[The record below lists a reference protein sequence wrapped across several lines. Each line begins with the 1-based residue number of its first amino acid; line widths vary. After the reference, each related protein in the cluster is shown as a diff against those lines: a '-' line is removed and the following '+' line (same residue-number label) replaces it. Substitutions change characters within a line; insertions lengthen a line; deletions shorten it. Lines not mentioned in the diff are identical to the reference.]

1 MEDIEILE
9 LFFHRSE
16 TAVTALLRQCG
27 RTPGRLAH
35 NLLSCE
41 EDVEECINDAAKE
54 AWDTIP
60 PEMPRSLLAYTC
72 ILVRR
77 RAVERIRYRS
87 AGRQE
92 EAETIRMELEESLVS
107 TGDAGDSLD
116 VRELQAYLN
125 DFLASLTPE
134 NRCLVIK
141 RYFYCE
147 SLRRIGTEIAGRAFC
162 RRMRRGNENAWEE
175 NHKAWDLVCG
185 DGRNTGRLHCSGGA
199 CSTTAAA
206 SPVWGCFGGMPGAVD
221 WHWFG
226 MYNAAAQQ
234 RRRCSIASLFCGTGR
249 LILTGCRW
257 MI

>member
-107 TGDAGDSLD
+107 SGDTGESLD
-116 VRELQAYLN
+116 DRELQAYLN
-125 DFLASLTPE
+125 DFLTSLTPE

-147 SLRRIGTEIAGRAFC
+147 SLRRIRTEMGITPKNAG
-162 RRMRRGNENAWEE
+162 MRLAQLREQLGLYLAEQGILVQGDNQECVLPANAEG
-175 NHKAWDLVCG
+175 K
-185 DGRNTGRLHCSGGA
+185 
-199 CSTTAAA
+199 
-206 SPVWGCFGGMPGAVD
+206 
-221 WHWFG
+221 
-226 MYNAAAQQ
+226 
-234 RRRCSIASLFCGTGR
+234 
-249 LILTGCRW
+249 
-257 MI
+257 

>member
-1 MEDIEILE
+1 MEDIESLE
-9 LFFHRSE
+9 LFFHRSK

-77 RAVERIRYRS
+77 RAVSGSVPS
-87 AGRQE
+87 AGRRE

-141 RYFYCE
+141 RYFIVKA
-147 SLRRIGTEIAGRAFC
+147 LRRIGAEMGITPKNAGMRLAQLREQLGLYLAEQGIMVQGDSRAC
-162 RRMRRGNENAWEE
+162 VLPANAEG
-175 NHKAWDLVCG
+175 K
-185 DGRNTGRLHCSGGA
+185 
-199 CSTTAAA
+199 
-206 SPVWGCFGGMPGAVD
+206 
-221 WHWFG
+221 
-226 MYNAAAQQ
+226 
-234 RRRCSIASLFCGTGR
+234 
-249 LILTGCRW
+249 
-257 MI
+257 

>member
-16 TAVTALLRQCG
+16 TAVTALLQQCG

-41 EDVEECINDAAKE
+41 EDVKECINDAAKE

-107 TGDAGDSLD
+107 SGDTGESLD
-116 VRELQAYLN
+116 DRELQAYLN
-125 DFLASLTPE
+125 DFLTSLTPE

-147 SLRRIGTEIAGRAFC
+147 SLRRIGAEMGITRKNAGMRLAQMREQLGLYLAEQGILVQGDSRAC
-162 RRMRRGNENAWEE
+162 VLPANAEG
-175 NHKAWDLVCG
+175 K
-185 DGRNTGRLHCSGGA
+185 
-199 CSTTAAA
+199 
-206 SPVWGCFGGMPGAVD
+206 
-221 WHWFG
+221 
-226 MYNAAAQQ
+226 
-234 RRRCSIASLFCGTGR
+234 
-249 LILTGCRW
+249 
-257 MI
+257 

>member
-9 LFFHRSE
+9 LFFHRSK

-107 TGDAGDSLD
+107 SGDTGESLD
-116 VRELQAYLN
+116 DRELQAYLN
-125 DFLASLTPE
+125 DFLTSLTPE

-147 SLRRIGTEIAGRAFC
+147 SLRRIRTEMGITPKNAG
-162 RRMRRGNENAWEE
+162 MRLAQLREQLGLYLAEQGILVQGDNQECVLPANAEG
-175 NHKAWDLVCG
+175 K
-185 DGRNTGRLHCSGGA
+185 
-199 CSTTAAA
+199 
-206 SPVWGCFGGMPGAVD
+206 
-221 WHWFG
+221 
-226 MYNAAAQQ
+226 
-234 RRRCSIASLFCGTGR
+234 
-249 LILTGCRW
+249 
-257 MI
+257 